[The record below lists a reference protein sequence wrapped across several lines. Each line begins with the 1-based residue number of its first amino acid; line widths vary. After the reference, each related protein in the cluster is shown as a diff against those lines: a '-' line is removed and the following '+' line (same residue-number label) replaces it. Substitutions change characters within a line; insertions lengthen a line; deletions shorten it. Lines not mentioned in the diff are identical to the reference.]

1 MAAIGA
7 RPRRSVAIAAKAAPT
22 TQDFIGPVQK
32 MMRERPVYASHRVQS
47 FTVGA
52 RWRTAGTRKIGGF
65 NSLWTNTMNRC
76 SKATRT
82 TIFIASCA
90 LVASAGALFHPDA
103 RAERGFPAKTQ
114 RGEMTFTEL
123 PDVVLNG
130 KAERLA
136 HSVRVHDE
144 RNALVRPGH
153 VNGRSAV
160 VNYVRDGGGTVR
172 EVWILSEQE
181 AAIPLKRVPGV
192 AQPAPFGRAADYAN

>member
-1 MAAIGA
+1 LAAIGA

-130 KAERLA
+130 KAERLVQTCLREWA
-136 HSVRVHDE
+136 Y
-144 RNALVRPGH
+144 A
-153 VNGRSAV
+153 RSYA
-160 VNYVRDGGGTVR
+160 N
-172 EVWILSEQE
+172 SEQR
-181 AAIPLKRVPGV
+181 AGALPGWLHHYNWHRLHASLGYKPPITRIPLNNVLGLH
-192 AQPAPFGRAADYAN
+192 N